1 MRILFL
7 DTAHRHLTVAC
18 VENEVIVALIH
29 QEAFKSQS
37 EKIMSAI
44 DECFQKVHWHPK
56 SLEAIVLTEGPGS
69 YTGVRIAMTIAKT
82 LVSVADIR
90 LYTTTTLQLLA
101 GSKDHVFVMLDA
113 RSSRAYGA
121 EIHQG
126 HLTEPP
132 RIYTTEEISQLRSNH
147 PELVFIGDL
156 HLIGGQDKF
165 DDIEDGILTCIRHAR
180 FVEDVDALTPL
191 YLKSS
196 EEYKP

>member
-1 MRILFL
+1 MRVLFI

-18 VENEVIVALIH
+18 VENEGIVALIH

-44 DECFQKVHWHPK
+44 DECFQKVHWSPK

-82 LVSVADIR
+82 LASVADIK
-90 LYTTTTLQLLA
+90 LYTTTTYQLYA
-101 GSKDHVFVMLDA
+101 GSRDDVFVMLDA

-121 EIHQG
+121 MIHQG
-126 HLTEPP
+126 HLIESP
-132 RIYTTEEISQLRSNH
+132 RVYSIEEIRQLRSNH

-156 HLIGGQDKF
+156 HLIEDQDKY
-165 DDIEDGILTCIRHAR
+165 DNIEDSILSCIRYAR

-191 YLKSS
+191 HLKSS
-196 EEYKP
+196 EEYKL